1 MSSRICRVFRFKQ
14 FSVRNEHPALKVGT
28 DAVVL
33 GAAMTLPAAGWPS
46 LPSAGSSA
54 PAALSPVLS
63 GRVPPD
69 QVLPGRISPAKVPS
83 DQVLPGHVSP
93 TQVPLDR
100 PLRLLDIGTG
110 TGVIALM
117 AAQRISAALP
127 LATENAD
134 ACAAPLFHIDAIDID
149 DASIEEAAANFAD
162 SPWAAS
168 LAAIRVPL
176 QSFAPSEPYDAIF
189 SNPPFF
195 EGSLKNPD
203 AREAAA
209 RHTVSLS
216 CRDICAFAADHLVK
230 PLLRTVPD
238 AAPGPSPAPSAL
250 PLGFPGAAAGPVDM
264 QNPYGGTL
272 SLIVPADCFTALE
285 RTAAS
290 FGLHLFR
297 RIDIRTT
304 AGKPVKRVIAEFANA
319 QVFPSAIDSC
329 HAPLGTMSSA
339 CQPSA
344 SRCPHPTR
352 PLTGSLILQDGPRRT
367 PEYSALTSEFYL

>member
-33 GAAMTLPAAGWPS
+33 GAAMTLPAAG
-46 LPSAGSSA
+46 SSA

-69 QVLPGRISPAKVPS
+69 QVLPGRISPAKVPP

-93 TQVPLDR
+93 TQVPSDR

-127 LATENAD
+127 PATENAD

-176 QSFAPSEPYDAIF
+176 QSFGPSEPYDAIF

-230 PLLRTVPD
+230 PRLRTVPD

-272 SLIVPADCFTALE
+272 SLIVPADCFPALE

-304 AGKPVKRVIAEFANA
+304 AGKPVKRVIAEFTNA
-319 QVFPSAIDSC
+319 QVFPSATDSC